1 MALGAESAPAFR
13 DRYRLLELVGEGAN
27 ARVYTAD
34 DLTLHRRVAV
44 KVLRE
49 EWAADEDFRRR
60 FEQEMR
66 AASMFS
72 FPRLLPVYDWGLDPV
87 PHVVTEHVTGG
98 SLADMLA
105 AGHRLSPSQALAVG
119 LEVARALAN
128 IHRAGGA
135 YCGLTASSLMFDS
148 QARVFLSD
156 LGVAAALAASGLGD
170 SDPAVGAAAD
180 PGVDESDPTARTA
193 ADPGA
198 GESDPAVG
206 AAADP
211 GVGGDRAESESPDAE
226 AAFSVPDAEADDA
239 GSADEDPWGI
249 GDDRWD
255 TEVWDI
261 ETWGLE
267 DPGSAGAAQAG
278 AGTAG
283 ADRTESRRSPA
294 ERQQDVNDLALILV
308 EAMTGLRVP
317 PGDVGE
323 GLLSISVQLGPL
335 NASLERAT
343 STDPADRL
351 DAAGLVEE
359 MLRVARVL
367 PRPDPLP
374 IVLAE
379 AAPVPVRGVG
389 SLVAAT
395 SAPTE
400 AAERADPAR
409 LRRPGIPLD
418 DVVRRRWPGLV
429 LAMVL
434 VLGGAFVGVWAW
446 IDTRPETVAVPEL
459 AGLDRAAAA
468 QSVSERGW
476 EVSEILVREPGTRPG
491 EVVRTDPP
499 AGAELGEGSAV
510 ALFVSLGEPL
520 VVLDFDLYG
529 HTVLDATALLE
540 ERGLAV
546 EGEVP
551 VNDEG
556 VPAGL
561 VVGLDLAAGI
571 YELEPASSV
580 GLRVSEGPAAR
591 SVPDVPAERTP
602 ISAVQALYDVRLES
616 AEVSEFSAEVPEGEV
631 IGFRPASGTSVAADS
646 VVEIVVSMG
655 PEPPPPEPE
664 APDESGDP
672 GEADEA

>member
-44 KVLRE
+44 KILRE

-156 LGVAAALAASGLGD
+156 LGVASALAASGLGD

-180 PGVDESDPTARTA
+180 L
-193 ADPGA
+193 
-198 GESDPAVG
+198 
-206 AAADP
+206 

-226 AAFSVPDAEADDA
+226 AAFSVPDAEPDDA

-278 AGTAG
+278 AGSPD

-294 ERQQDVNDLALILV
+294 ECQQDVNDLALILV
-308 EAMTGLRVP
+308 EAMTGLRAP
-317 PGDVGE
+317 PGDAGE
-323 GLLSISVQLGPL
+323 GLLSISIQLGPL

-374 IVLAE
+374 IVPAE

-429 LAMVL
+429 LAIVL

-446 IDTRPETVAVPEL
+446 IDTRPETVAVPQL
-459 AGLDRAAAA
+459 AGLDGAAAA

-476 EVSEILVREPGTRPG
+476 EVSEILVREPGTRPD

-499 AGAELGEGSAV
+499 AGTELGEGSAV

-580 GLRVSEGPAAR
+580 SLRVSEGPAAR
-591 SVPDVPAERTP
+591 AVPDVPAERTP

>member
-1 MALGAESAPAFR
+1 MAPGAESAPAFR

-44 KVLRE
+44 KILRE

-87 PHVVTEHVTGG
+87 PHVVTEHITGG

-156 LGVAAALAASGLGD
+156 LGVAAALAASG
-170 SDPAVGAAAD
+170 VGEPGPTVGTAAD
-180 PGVDESDPTARTA
+180 PGVGE
-193 ADPGA
+193 PG
-198 GESDPAVG
+198 PKVG

-211 GVGGDRAESESPDAE
+211 GVGGDGVELESPDAE
-226 AAFSVPDAEADDA
+226 ATPSALDAEDDEA
-239 GSADEDPWGI
+239 GSVDEDPWGI

-278 AGTAG
+278 VDSPD
-283 ADRTESRRSPA
+283 ADRTESRYSPA
-294 ERQQDVNDLALILV
+294 ERQQDVDDLALILI
-308 EAMTGLRVP
+308 EAMTGMRVP
-317 PGDVGE
+317 PDSAGE
-323 GLLSISVQLGPL
+323 GLLSISIQLGPL
-335 NASLERAT
+335 NAALERAT
-343 STDPADRL
+343 STDPADQL

-374 IVLAE
+374 IVPVE

-389 SLVAAT
+389 PLVPAT

-400 AAERADPAR
+400 AAQRAEPAGLR
-409 LRRPGIPLD
+409 LSGIPLD
-418 DVVRRRWPGLV
+418 DVVRWRWPGLV
-429 LAMVL
+429 LAVAL
-434 VLGGAFVGVWAW
+434 VLGGGFVGVWAW
-446 IDTRPETVAVPEL
+446 IETRPETAAVPEL
-459 AGLDRAAAA
+459 AGLDRSAAA
-468 QSVSERGW
+468 QSVSELGW
-476 EVSEILVREPGTRPG
+476 EVSEILVREPGTGPD

-499 AGAELGEGSAV
+499 AGAELGEGAAV
-510 ALFVSLGEPL
+510 ALFGALGEPL

-556 VPAGL
+556 VPEGL
-561 VVGLDLAAGI
+561 VVGLDLAAGV

-580 GLRVSEGPAAR
+580 SLRVSDGPAAR
-591 SVPDVPAERTP
+591 TVPDVPEERTP
-602 ISAVQALYDVRLES
+602 ISAVQALYDLRLEP
-616 AEVSEFSAEVPEGEV
+616 AEVFEFSAEVPEGQV
-631 IGFRPASGTSVAADS
+631 IGFRPSSGTTVAAES
-646 VVEIVVSMG
+646 VVEILVSMG

-664 APDESGDP
+664 EPDESGDP